1 MPSPSTILRTA
12 LVAGVASAASI
23 ERRQMVTDSCAE
35 VHIFLAKGNNEPY
48 PGRMGAVVSAVC
60 EGLESCDYE
69 DIQMNNM
76 RADPYCSGVSEGTEN
91 GRAQI
96 IAYNARCP
104 DSKLVLSGFSQ
115 GGHVVGDIVSGGG
128 GSFFQNCQTT
138 ATPALAFNTPAG
150 QAIAAIVTF
159 GDVRHTANQPYNYL
173 AGATK
178 FGLFPRNSQQ
188 LASGIQYTNVWRDYC
203 NGEDSVCA
211 RGSSS
216 AEHLD
221 YFERYT
227 PEVAEYI
234 HEKLREAGLGSS
246 PSTTSALPV
255 GPSTTGSAGSA
266 PYPTVSVP
274 HGGNS
279 TASQSQT
286 VITVTD
292 ETRTLTY
299 YTTVCP
305 ITDVYVPNPTAEVPP
320 ATLPPV
326 TETELPEATHPV
338 PSDASST
345 PIIGTATIPGV
356 VVPTHSAP
364 SNGTVP
370 PAPTTSLPAGSG
382 SAANVAQIAGVFG
395 AAVVAV
401 AALL

>member
-1 MPSPSTILRTA
+1 
-12 LVAGVASAASI
+12 VAGVASAASI

-48 PGRMGAVVSAVC
+48 PGRQGAIVSAVC

-69 DIQMNNM
+69 DIRMNNM
-76 RADPYCSGVSEGTEN
+76 LNDPYCSGVSEGTEN

-96 IAYNARCP
+96 IAYNQRCP
-104 DSKLVLSGFSQ
+104 DSKLVLIGFSQ
-115 GGHVVGDIVSGGG
+115 GAHVAGDIVSGGG
-128 GSFFQNCQTT
+128 GTFFQDCQTVN
-138 ATPALAFNTPAG
+138 TPAIPFNTPAG
-150 QAIAAIVTF
+150 QALAAIVTF

-173 AGATK
+173 AGADK
-178 FGLFPRNSQQ
+178 WGLFPRNSQQ
-188 LASGIQYTNVWRDYC
+188 LARGIQYTNVWRDYC

-211 RGSSS
+211 RGDSVD
-216 AEHLD
+216 EHLD

-234 HEKLREAGLGSS
+234 HAKLREAGLGAS
-246 PSTTSALPV
+246 PTSTSAVPV
-255 GPSTTGSAGSA
+255 GPSTTGAGSA
-266 PYPTVSVP
+266 PYPTVSLP
-274 HGGNS
+274 SGNG
-279 TASQSQT
+279 TAPAEPT

-292 ETRTLTY
+292 GTVTLTH

-326 TETELPEATHPV
+326 TETCLPEGTHPV
-338 PSDASST
+338 PSEASST

-364 SNGTVP
+364 GNGTVP

-395 AAVVAV
+395 AAVVAA